1 MAENMENRTESAP
14 ETEANPAQGFDELL
28 RDRDFQ
34 SEFDRR
40 ISRALETARSKW
52 AQETRQK
59 IEQARREEQQIAR
72 LSSDERVSAEYAQRE
87 AELAQ
92 RESLLFERELRAD
105 AAKML
110 NERGL
115 PPELAGAI
123 NYSSEESMKNSM
135 EAAELAFRAAV
146 QSGVEQRMRGVTPP
160 AAHKTA
166 GKDVGDAEYYR
177 SRYYTGAL
185 NR

>member
-1 MAENMENRTESAP
+1 MAENMENRTEEAVSSP
-14 ETEANPAQGFDELL
+14 EAAGQGFDELL
-28 RDRDFQ
+28 KDRDFQ

-40 ISRALETARSKW
+40 ISRALETARSKR

-59 IEQARREEQQIAR
+59 IEQVRREEQQLAR
-72 LSSDERVSAEYAQRE
+72 MSCDERFSQEYAQRE
-87 AELAQ
+87 AELAE
-92 RESLLFERELRAD
+92 RESLLRARELRAE

-135 EAAELAFRAAV
+135 ETAELAFRAAV
-146 QSGVEQRMRGVTPP
+146 QSGVEQRMRGSAPP
-160 AAHKTA
+160 IAHKGA
-166 GKDVGDAEYYR
+166 GKEIGDAEYYR
-177 SRYYTGAL
+177 SRYPGQYYK
-185 NR
+185 

>member
-1 MAENMENRTESAP
+1 MAENMENKIEETASAP
-14 ETEANPAQGFDELL
+14 EANPGQGFDELL
-28 RDRDFQ
+28 REKDFQ

-72 LSSDERVSAEYAQRE
+72 MSSDERISAEYAQRE
-87 AELAQ
+87 AELRE
-92 RESLLFERELRAD
+92 RESLLIERELRAD
-105 AAKML
+105 AVKML

-135 EAAELAFRAAV
+135 ETAELAFRAAV
-146 QSGVEQRMRGVTPP
+146 QSGVEMRMRGTTPP
-160 AAHKTA
+160 AAHKGA
-166 GKDVGDAEYYR
+166 GKEIGDAEYYR
-177 SRYYTGAL
+177 SRYPG
-185 NR
+185 R